1 MVSIP
6 SPRRGGTYL
15 ICPLCKRRAGRTVH
29 QYARHYLRVHP
40 VLFQSGGLSFHAPA
54 QVYMAPS
61 GTSMDDTRRWTL
73 LGTVAET
80 RAYIPRVLSSHVRE
94 VDRRCPQLAAPIPTF
109 KVTTGPQ
116 CR

>member
-1 MVSIP
+1 MSIP
-6 SPRRGGTYL
+6 LPRRGGTYL

-29 QYARHYLRVHP
+29 QYARHYARRHP
-40 VLFQSGGLSFHAPA
+40 VIGQWGGMSFHAPA
-54 QVYMAPS
+54 RIYTAPS
-61 GTSMDDTRRWTL
+61 GTSETDASRWTL